1 MRVLITTYGSRGDV
15 QPVVALAIALRSQGT
30 DVRFCSPADQEFVD
44 LLARYQQPLIPA
56 FSSVKDWVAR
66 AKLARLG
73 LPQLSKL
80 MITEQYE
87 VLAQAAQGCDLVV
100 ATGLFP
106 AKAAAQAVAEKL
118 GLQFASVSF
127 CPRYLPSPDL
137 APVEFPGW
145 PHPAGETDNRTL
157 WAFNAKAMNGLFGEA
172 VNAHRAAIGLP
183 TVENVR
189 DHVFS
194 QHPLLASDAILGP
207 WQPSDM
213 CDGVQAGAWMLAD
226 PRPLPSELTAFLD
239 AGSPPIYV
247 GFGSMPMQAAPDAAR
262 AAIDA
267 IRARGNRTVLAPG
280 LAGFS
285 AIDDG
290 ADCFVTGEVNQQ
302 MLFPR
307 VAAVIHHG
315 GAGTT
320 FAAARA
326 GTPQLI
332 VPQVADQFYWAE
344 RVADLGTGVA
354 HDGSVPSEASLADG
368 LANAL
373 DQSIIE
379 RASAIAGS
387 FRIDAAAVS
396 ARMLIDGIRRA
407 A

>member
-1 MRVLITTYGSRGDV
+1 
-15 QPVVALAIALRSQGT
+15 
-30 DVRFCSPADQEFVD
+30 VRLCSPADQEFVD

-56 FSSVKDWVAR
+56 FSSVKDWIAR
-66 AKLARLG
+66 AKLAGLG

-80 MITEQYE
+80 MITEQHE
-87 VLAQAAQGCDLVV
+87 VLAQAAQGCDFIV

-106 AKAAAQAVAEKL
+106 AKAAAQTVAEKL
-118 GLQFASVSF
+118 GLRFASVSF

-145 PHPAGETDNRTL
+145 PHPAGETDNQTL
-157 WAFNAKAMNGLFGEA
+157 WAINAKAMNGLFGEA
-172 VNAHRAAIGLP
+172 VNAHRAAVGLP
-183 TVENVR
+183 TVKDVR

-194 QHPLLASDAILGP
+194 RNPLLASDPVLGP

-213 CDGVQAGAWMLAD
+213 CDGVAAGAWVLAD
-226 PRPLPSELTAFLD
+226 ARPLPSELEAFLD

-267 IRARGNRTVLAPG
+267 IRARGSRTVLAPG

-290 ADCFVTGEVNQQ
+290 SDCFVTGEVNQQ
-302 MLFPR
+302 LLFPR

-332 VPQVADQFYWAE
+332 VPQVADQFYWAG
-344 RVADLGTGVA
+344 RVADLGIGVA
-354 HDGSVPSEASLADG
+354 HDGSVPRKASLADG

-373 DQSIIE
+373 DRGVIE
-379 RASAIAGS
+379 RASTIADS
-387 FRIDAAAVS
+387 FRTDAATVS
-396 ARMLIDGIRRA
+396 ARMLIDAADCATQPVGRPLAWAATRA
-407 A
+407 SAKGASC